1 MMNKLFMIVLSVCCL
16 LMAACGTDNDETPQ
30 GLRIVDTDVDLAAGG
45 GTVEVALQATGDLTA
60 VSGADWCRVI
70 EVTNEKITLL
80 VRANYE
86 YTSRATQVTVSDGN
100 SEQKIV
106 VTQEGNIFAP
116 DSDQQVIRLGNAP
129 SQTIV
134 RVNSSFDFKVSVQRG
149 IDWLEVPAASKED
162 GFLLVLKENKT
173 GNPRACQLLVSTN
186 EGRKFFYYVYQYEVT
201 DLLGAWGNSR
211 IYVKW
216 DTKDIEDAYPLSATE
231 ISKNVDGEGY
241 TIKMSLA
248 NTPAAQYLKDPAKA
262 TVSLQATYK
271 NGSFVVPIGAAQ
283 KDFTVVEEVAD
294 EAAEGASDGTSDDG
308 AGVVLQTL
316 YGFSVA
322 ASSNIYSKGNFGF
335 APVLYQDGSVGISF
349 QDVAGAP
356 ESGCYLA
363 IALFDGQQFLT
374 GTLKDY
380 ILFPDIALFR

>member
-1 MMNKLFMIVLSVCCL
+1 MMNKFFILLLSACCL
-16 LMAACGTDNDETPQ
+16 LTTACDKENDETAQ
-30 GLRIVDTDVDLAAGG
+30 GFRIMKADVDLVAGG
-45 GTVEVALQATGDLTA
+45 GTVEVALQTTGELTA

-116 DSDQQVIRLGNAP
+116 DSDQQVIRLGNSP
-129 SQTIV
+129 SQTII

-186 EGRKFFYYVYQYEVT
+186 EGRKFLYYVYQYEVT

-262 TVSLQATYK
+262 TVSLQATFE

-294 EAAEGASDGTSDDG
+294 EVAEGASDGTSDNR

-349 QDVAGAP
+349 QDVTGAP

>member
-1 MMNKLFMIVLSVCCL
+1 MMNKFFILLLSACCL
-16 LMAACGTDNDETPQ
+16 LTTACDKENDETAQ
-30 GLRIVDTDVDLAAGG
+30 GFRVMKADVDLVAGG
-45 GTVEVALQATGDLTA
+45 GTVEVALQATGELTA

-80 VRANYE
+80 ARANYE

-116 DSDQQVIRLGNAP
+116 DSDQQVIRFGNAP

-149 IDWLEVPAASKED
+149 IDWVEVPAASKED

-363 IALFDGQQFLT
+363 IALFDEQQFLT

>member
-1 MMNKLFMIVLSVCCL
+1 MMNKFFILLLSACCL
-16 LMAACGTDNDETPQ
+16 LTTACDKENDETAQ
-30 GLRIVDTDVDLAAGG
+30 GFRIMKADGDLVAGG
-45 GTVEVALQATGDLTA
+45 GTVEVALQTTGELTA

-162 GFLLVLKENKT
+162 GFLLVLK
-173 GNPRACQLLVSTN
+173 LVITN

-262 TVSLQATYK
+262 TVSLQATYE

-294 EAAEGASDGTSDDG
+294 EVAEGASDGTSGGVSDGTSDDG

-335 APVLYQDGSVGISF
+335 APVLYQDGSVGVSF
-349 QDVAGAP
+349 QDVTGAP

-374 GTLKDY
+374 GTLKDC

>member
-1 MMNKLFMIVLSVCCL
+1 M
-16 LMAACGTDNDETPQ
+16 
-30 GLRIVDTDVDLAAGG
+30 
-45 GTVEVALQATGDLTA
+45 EVALQATGELTA

>member
-1 MMNKLFMIVLSVCCL
+1 MMNKFFILLLSACCL
-16 LMAACGTDNDETPQ
+16 LTTACDKENDETVQ
-30 GLRIVDTDVDLAAGG
+30 GFRIMKADVDLVAGG
-45 GTVEVALQATGDLTA
+45 GTVEVALQATGELTA

-116 DSDQQVIRLGNAP
+116 DSDQQVIRLGNSP
-129 SQTIV
+129 SQTII

-186 EGRKFFYYVYQYEVT
+186 EGRKFLYYVYQYEVT

>member
-1 MMNKLFMIVLSVCCL
+1 MMNKFFILLLSACCL
-16 LMAACGTDNDETPQ
+16 LTTACDKENDETAQ
-30 GLRIVDTDVDLAAGG
+30 GFRVMKADVDLVAGG
-45 GTVEVALQATGDLTA
+45 GTVEVALQATGELTA

-116 DSDQQVIRLGNAP
+116 DSDQQVIHLGNAP

-186 EGRKFFYYVYQYEVT
+186 EGRKFLYYVYQYEVT

>member
-1 MMNKLFMIVLSVCCL
+1 MMNKFFILLLSACCL
-16 LMAACGTDNDETPQ
+16 LTTACDKENDETAQ
-30 GLRIVDTDVDLAAGG
+30 GFRVMKADVDLVAGG
-45 GTVEVALQATGDLTA
+45 GTVEVALQATGELTA

-116 DSDQQVIRLGNAP
+116 DSDQQVIRLGNVP

-149 IDWLEVPAASKED
+149 IDWVEVPTASKED

>member
-1 MMNKLFMIVLSVCCL
+1 M
-16 LMAACGTDNDETPQ
+16 
-30 GLRIVDTDVDLAAGG
+30 
-45 GTVEVALQATGDLTA
+45 
-60 VSGADWCRVI
+60 
-70 EVTNEKITLL
+70 
-80 VRANYE
+80 
-86 YTSRATQVTVSDGN
+86 
-100 SEQKIV
+100 
-106 VTQEGNIFAP
+106 
-116 DSDQQVIRLGNAP
+116 
-129 SQTIV
+129 
-134 RVNSSFDFKVSVQRG
+134 
-149 IDWLEVPAASKED
+149 
-162 GFLLVLKENKT
+162 
-173 GNPRACQLLVSTN
+173 
-186 EGRKFFYYVYQYEVT
+186 
-201 DLLGAWGNSR
+201 WGNSR

-216 DTKDIEDAYPLSATE
+216 DTKYIEDAYPLSATE

-271 NGSFVVPIGAAQ
+271 NGSIVVPIGAAQ